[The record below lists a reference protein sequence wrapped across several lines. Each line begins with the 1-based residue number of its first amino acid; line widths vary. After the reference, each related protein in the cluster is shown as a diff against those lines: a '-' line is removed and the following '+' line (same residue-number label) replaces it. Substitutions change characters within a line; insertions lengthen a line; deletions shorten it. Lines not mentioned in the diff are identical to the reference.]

1 MANTVESAG
10 EGARRKEAEVPEQRS
25 QPALARMRTTTHAGT
40 RARIHTRT
48 HTRAHTHAH
57 TARAHAKARAR
68 HAHPPTQACTHLHTR
83 KAHAHTHARAHAA
96 HPPTQART
104 HLHTRKAHAH
114 THARAHG
121 YGQRASNDV
130 RCITSTDLE
139 EMASDP
145 MLAEVQPSPAR
156 VRDRAALEPCSLL
169 RTPRGAWVRHGA
181 G

>member
-1 MANTVESAG
+1 MAETVESAG

-25 QPALARMRTTTHAGT
+25 KPALARMRTPTHAGT

-48 HTRAHTHAH
+48 HTRFHTQR
-57 TARAHAKARAR
+57 ARAHESALA
-68 HAHPPTQACTHLHTR
+68 HAHPLTQDGHT
-83 KAHAHTHARAHAA
+83 
-96 HPPTQART
+96 
-104 HLHTRKAHAH
+104 H

-121 YGQRASNDV
+121 YGQRSSNDV

-145 MLAEVQPSPAR
+145 MLAEVQASPAR
-156 VRDRAALEPCSLL
+156 VRDHAALEPCSLL

-181 G
+181 E